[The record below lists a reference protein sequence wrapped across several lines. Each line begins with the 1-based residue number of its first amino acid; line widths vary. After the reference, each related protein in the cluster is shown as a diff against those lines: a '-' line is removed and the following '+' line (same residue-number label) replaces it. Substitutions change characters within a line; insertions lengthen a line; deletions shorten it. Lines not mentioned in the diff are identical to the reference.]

1 MEPKVFNNRAEIAFT
16 PTPLI
21 AGIASGEYRY
31 VTDAGDAVEA
41 LRWMLGDASGSR
53 LQNGTVV
60 GIDFET
66 TSLRAEDGRIRLVQV
81 ASGARSV
88 VMDAFAFEPW
98 PLLKEATASVQP
110 LWIAHN
116 AEFEQ
121 SWMAHHADFTLLPM
135 FDTRWVYVRERAHRT
150 GVFKPKESSL
160 AFVSE
165 EVLGLP
171 LSKEERLSDWSAQPL
186 TRAQLDYAALDAL
199 VLIRLRESFER
210 RAIEEGWTGQ
220 IMAAQRRA
228 ANEAMRFAKPW
239 IPQSA
244 RVTTARTGTDSPL

>member
-1 MEPKVFNNRAEIAFT
+1 MLA
-16 PTPLI
+16 
-21 AGIASGEYRY
+21 
-31 VTDAGDAVEA
+31 DAG
-41 LRWMLGDASGSR
+41 GSR
-53 LQNGTVV
+53 LQNGVVV

-66 TSLRAEDGRIRLVQV
+66 TSLRPADGRIRLVQV

-98 PLLKEATASVQP
+98 PVLKKAVAGLQP

-121 SWMAHHADFTLLPM
+121 SWLAHHAGFTLLPM
-135 FDTRWVYVRERAHRT
+135 FDTRWVFVRERAHRT
-150 GVFKPKESSL
+150 GVFMPKESSL

-165 EVLGLP
+165 AVLELP
-171 LSKEERLSDWSAQPL
+171 LSKEERLSDWSSEPL
-186 TRAQLDYAALDAL
+186 SRAQLDYAALDAL
-199 VLIRLRESFER
+199 VLIRLRETFER

-220 IMAAQRRA
+220 ITAAQRRA

-239 IPQSA
+239 QA
-244 RVTTARTGTDSPL
+244 RAPRDAFSLTGTDHSL